1 MNKKDLAKAKKQLLE
16 TTDKLGVPIESGIFD
31 TVLYLNSLGFP
42 TTQSCEGHIG
52 QSLVAPWV
60 EITPKLPEN
69 KSWYKVKKNRQKVEK
84 QISTLANKLH
94 NLLAEFYQKD
104 KPDYKLILIL
114 SEMGYSIRLH
124 SAGLTAIQ
132 ALSKEKQKKILPAY
146 QKEMKRFTKFLK
158 TKL

>member
-1 MNKKDLAKAKKQLLE
+1 
-16 TTDKLGVPIESGIFD
+16 
-31 TVLYLNSLGFP
+31 
-42 TTQSCEGHIG
+42 
-52 QSLVAPWV
+52 VAPWV